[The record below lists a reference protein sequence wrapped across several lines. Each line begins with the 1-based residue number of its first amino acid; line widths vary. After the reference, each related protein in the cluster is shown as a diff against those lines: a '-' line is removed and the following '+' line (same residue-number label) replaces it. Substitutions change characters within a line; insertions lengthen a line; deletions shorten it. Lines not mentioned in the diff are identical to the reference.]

1 MELNDTK
8 WPIFSWN
15 RWKSGDISKKVTWKV
30 VENITFENNNIIA
43 FEWVVIH
50 PNCTSG
56 SKIAAM
62 QKLGD
67 KKADFS
73 TKFQPYPTDHQRQVN
88 FAKLPGNV

>member
-1 MELNDTK
+1 M
-8 WPIFSWN
+8 
-15 RWKSGDISKKVTWKV
+15 
-30 VENITFENNNIIA
+30 
-43 FEWVVIH
+43 VIH